1 MKKNLPYI
9 FISFAVV
16 IVVLASSFFD
26 LYDNFEHN
34 LLDRRFKSRGMMQ
47 TREDIATAD
56 IDVRALQT
64 EGKWDPW
71 SREKHIPMVKLADQ
85 HGLDAFIFD
94 VYFIE
99 NSERKLEYKVLSNIS
114 DSVLNIDQFKD
125 LFPDPDNDLADAAK
139 KAGNIIFAQS
149 FKPQPKNK
157 EPVKQRSEIMDRRLK
172 LLEEKKLFRRVNR
185 DDYSTLFDFYDI
197 ETAVDTLIKNGA
209 GVYFFQS
216 DPDPDGLQRKYPLVG
231 LYEDRLFPAAS
242 LAMALLHYDVSF
254 EDVEIIPG
262 KHLKFKLHKKDEH
275 GRSHVVIPINEKG
288 YMQVNW
294 AGNWE
299 DKITGERDF
308 IHYPYNVLKSFQKY
322 EYKNYV
328 LAELK
333 KLTNTQYDG
342 NIRAAYKPAFGMID
356 ASKKDLTDAVRKVML
371 MGVVEDWI
379 IKNPDGT
386 IDQFKSNPKFK
397 KLPEQQFYEV
407 KNNNIIAN
415 YFIDSSENVIPTL
428 DKIIKSK
435 TLNFDFVIE
444 DYQFVS
450 FRDYIT
456 DLNKMLSLED
466 NEKKKKINTGL
477 ALAKLLERNF
487 EIISNL
493 HKNQLIDEQRPLSFF
508 PGKKRLYV
516 GKEEKNNVDLI
527 VPFEF
532 VGKKLFY
539 GLTATGTSDLNPMP
553 FDPRYP
559 MVGLHA
565 NALNT
570 ILDNKIIHEVS
581 KAQIG
586 IIIIMFGLFLSFV
599 VPVLSPA
606 IGGLVTA
613 TVLGLYGW
621 IAFWLFSNQYI
632 WLDMVGPLLTLAFGY
647 LGITVYNYIQEE
659 KNKQFLKE
667 SFGTYVS
674 PELID
679 QMYESGEEPSLG
691 GEEGYHTAFFTD
703 IQSFSAFSEKLTASE
718 LVALLNQYLT
728 DMTDVLLENN
738 GTLDKY
744 IGDAIVA
751 FYGAPIEVKN
761 HELWACRTAIKMQ
774 ENLAVLRKGW
784 QEEGDRWPEIVHNMQ
799 NRIGISSGQMVTGNM
814 GSESRMNYTM
824 MGDNVNTAARL
835 ESSAKQYGI
844 YIQIADS
851 TYQPVKDK
859 IVVRDLDN
867 VRVLGKSEPV
877 KVFELISEI
886 GQEPEKYK
894 KILPA
899 YHEAL
904 DLYKNQ
910 EWKKAIEA
918 FKASDALE
926 DMFPGRKTNPSRIYI
941 PRCEHFLDNPPGDN
955 WDGVWTLTSK

>member
-1 MKKNLPYI
+1 MQKNLPYI
-9 FISFAVV
+9 IIAFGVASLVAILSF
-16 IVVLASSFFD
+16 LD

-34 LLDRRFKSRGMMQ
+34 LLDMRFKSRGMME
-47 TREDIATAD
+47 TRPDIATAD

-71 SREKHIPMVKLADQ
+71 SREKHIPLVNLAAE
-85 HGLDAFIFD
+85 HRMDAFIFD

-99 NSERKLEYKVLSNIS
+99 DSERKLEYKVLNSVS
-114 DSVLNIDQFKD
+114 DSLLSMEKVKD
-125 LFPDPDNDLADAAK
+125 LFPDPDNDLAKASQR
-139 KAGNIIFAQS
+139 AGNIIFAQS
-149 FKPQPKNK
+149 FKPQPEKR
-157 EPVKQRSEIMDRRLK
+157 EPVKKRSEVMERRLK
-172 LLEEKKLFRRVNR
+172 LLEERGLFRVVDREK
-185 DDYSTLFDFYDI
+185 YSSLFDFYDI
-197 ETAVDTLIKNGA
+197 ETVVDTLIKSSA

-231 LYEDRLFPAAS
+231 LYENRIFPSAS
-242 LAMALLHYDVSF
+242 LAIALKHYGVSF
-254 EDVEIIPG
+254 EDVEIVPG
-262 KHLKFKLHKKDEH
+262 KHIRFNLPEPDEH
-275 GRSHVVIPINEKG
+275 GRSEISIPVNSKG
-288 YMQVNW
+288 QMQVNW
-294 AGNWE
+294 AGNWQ
-299 DKITGERDF
+299 DKETGEFDLV
-308 IHYPYNVLKSFQKY
+308 HYPYNVLKDFQQG
-322 EYKNYV
+322 EYSNYI
-328 LAELK
+328 LAEFK
-333 KLTNTQYDG
+333 KLVNLSFNG
-342 NIRAAYKPAFGMID
+342 NAKAAYKPALGFID
-356 ASKKDLTDAVRKVML
+356 APKKDILGAVKKVMM
-371 MGVVEDWI
+371 MGATEKWI
-379 IKNPDGT
+379 QENPDGT
-386 IDQFKSNPKFK
+386 AAEFKRLPPHIFNEIKDNNTIADAFLDSNRNEP
-397 KLPEQQFYEV
+397 P
-407 KNNNIIAN
+407 N
-415 YFIDSSENVIPTL
+415 L
-428 DKIIKSK
+428 DDLIKSK
-435 TLNFDFVIE
+435 TLSYEFGIN
-444 DYQFVS
+444 DYEFS
-450 FRDYIT
+450 TYKKHIT
-456 DLNKMLSLED
+456 DLNTAINDSDED
-466 NEKKKKINTGL
+466 DKKRLTKVRDMARII
-477 ALAKLLERNF
+477 ERNF
-487 EIISNL
+487 QIISNL
-493 HKNQLIDEQRPLSFF
+493 AKNNIIDEQRPLTFF
-508 PGKKRLYV
+508 PNAKKQRLFI
-516 GKEEKNNVDLI
+516 GSEEKNTVHNV

-532 VGKKLFY
+532 VGKKLYY

-570 ILDNKIIHEVS
+570 ILDNKIIYEVP
-581 KAQIG
+581 KVQVALVIG
-586 IIIIMFGLFLSFV
+586 IIGILLAFGVPALS
-599 VPVLSPA
+599 A
-606 IGGLVTA
+606 AMGGLVTA
-613 TVLGLYGW
+613 IIIGAYGW
-621 IAFWLFSNQYI
+621 LSFWLFTNQQI
-632 WLDMVGPLLTLAFGY
+632 WLDMVGPLSALLIGY

-659 KNKQFLKE
+659 KNKNFLKE

-751 FYGAPIEVKN
+751 FYGAPIDVDN
-761 HELWACRTAIKMQ
+761 HEYWACKTAIEMQ
-774 ENLAVLRKGW
+774 DKLAILREGW

-814 GSESRMNYTM
+814 GSEARMNYTM

-851 TYQPVKDK
+851 TYQAVKEK
-859 IVVRDLDN
+859 VVVRDLDN
-867 VRVLGKSEPV
+867 VRVLGKNEPV
-877 KVFELISEI
+877 KVWELISEV
-886 GQEPEKYK
+886 GQEPDQYK

-910 EWKKAIEA
+910 EWSKAIEA
-918 FKASDALE
+918 FKASDELE
-926 DMFPGRKTNPSRIYI
+926 EMFGGRKTNPSRIYI
-941 PRCEHFLDNPPGDN
+941 PRCEHYLENPPGED

>member
-1 MKKNLPYI
+1 MQKNVPYI
-9 FISFAVV
+9 LISFGIAILVC
-16 IVVLASSFFD
+16 VLSFLD
-26 LYDNFEHN
+26 VYDNFEHN
-34 LLDRRFKSRGMMQ
+34 LLDMRFKSRGLME
-47 TREDIATAD
+47 TRDDIATAD

-71 SREKHIPMVKLADQ
+71 SREKHIPLVNLASE

-99 NSERKLEYKVLSNIS
+99 DSERKLEYKVLNRIS
-114 DSVLNIDQFKD
+114 DSTLTVEQIES
-125 LFPDPDNDLADAAK
+125 LFPDPDNDLANAAK

-149 FKPQPKNK
+149 FKPQGEKKTPI
-157 EPVKQRSEIMDRRLK
+157 KQRTEVMERRLN
-172 LLEEKKLFRRVNR
+172 LLKEKNLFRKV
-185 DDYSTLFDFYDI
+185 DPKKYSSLFDFYDI
-197 ETAVDTLIKNGA
+197 ETVVDTLIKNSA

-231 LYEDRLFPAAS
+231 LYEDKIFPSAS
-242 LAMALLHYDVSF
+242 LAIALQHYNVSF
-254 EDVEIIPG
+254 DSVDIVPG
-262 KHLKFKLHKKDEH
+262 EYIYFDLPETDEH
-275 GRSHVVIPINEKG
+275 GRDEIYIPINPKG
-288 YMQVNW
+288 QMQVNW

-299 DKITGERDF
+299 DKETGEFDLV
-308 IHYPYNVLKSFQKY
+308 HYPYNVLKEFQKN
-322 EYKNYV
+322 EYQNYI
-328 LAELK
+328 LAEFKSLVNK
-333 KLTNTQYDG
+333 SFAG
-342 NIRAAYKPAFGMID
+342 NFKAAYKPALAAIE
-356 ASKKDLTDAVRKVML
+356 ASKKDILGAVKKTMM
-371 MGVVEDWI
+371 MGAVEQWI
-379 IKNPDGT
+379 NKNPNGNSSDFPRP
-386 IDQFKSNPKFK
+386 IPAEQFNE
-397 KLPEQQFYEV
+397 L
-407 KNNNIIAN
+407 KNNNIFAKLFMDSNRVSTPKLDELIKEN
-415 YFIDSSENVIPTL
+415 LIDYEFGIEKYMFTTHKQHIKDLTALIDQNSENQKVL
-428 DKIIKSK
+428 LK
-435 TLNFDFVIE
+435 TRGKAN
-444 DYQFVS
+444 
-450 FRDYIT
+450 
-456 DLNKMLSLED
+456 
-466 NEKKKKINTGL
+466 NT
-477 ALAKLLERNF
+477 KRNF
-487 EIISNL
+487 QIIANL
-493 HKNQLIDEQRPLSFF
+493 HKNNMIEEQRPLSFY
-508 PGKKRLYV
+508 PYAEKKRLFI
-516 GKEEKNNVDLI
+516 GSEEKNTSRDI

-532 VGKKLFY
+532 VGKKLYY

-570 ILDNKIIHEVS
+570 ILDNKIIYEVP
-581 KAQIG
+581 KIHVALIIVAIG
-586 IIIIMFGLFLSFV
+586 LLLSFG
-599 VPVLSPA
+599 VPALSA
-606 IGGLVTA
+606 ALGGLITA
-613 TVLGLYGW
+613 LIVISYGW
-621 IAFWLFSNQYI
+621 ISFWLFSNHHV
-632 WLDMVGPLLTLAFGY
+632 WLDMVGPLSTLSIGY

-659 KNKQFLKE
+659 KNKNFLKD

-751 FYGAPIEVKN
+751 FYGAPIEVDD

-774 ENLAVLRKGW
+774 ENLEVLRKGW
-784 QEEGDRWPEIVHNMQ
+784 RGEGDRWPEIVHNMQ

-851 TYQPVKDK
+851 TYQPIKDK
-859 IVVRDLDN
+859 LVVRDLDN
-867 VRVLGKSEPV
+867 VKVLGKEEPV
-877 KVFELISEI
+877 KVWELISEV
-886 GQEPEKYK
+886 GKEPEQYK

-899 YHEAL
+899 YNEAL
-904 DLYKNQ
+904 QLYQNQ
-910 EWKKAIEA
+910 KWSEAIEA
-918 FKASDALE
+918 FKASDTLE

-941 PRCEHFLDNPPGDN
+941 PRCEHFQSNPPGDN

>member
-1 MKKNLPYI
+1 MQKNLPYI
-9 FISFAVV
+9 IIAFGVASLVAILSF
-16 IVVLASSFFD
+16 LD

-34 LLDRRFKSRGMMQ
+34 LLDMRFKSRGMME
-47 TREDIATAD
+47 TRPDIATAD

-71 SREKHIPMVKLADQ
+71 SREKHIPLVNLAAE
-85 HGLDAFIFD
+85 HRMDAFIFD

-99 NSERKLEYKVLSNIS
+99 DSERKLEYKVLNSVS
-114 DSVLNIDQFKD
+114 DSLLSMEKVKD
-125 LFPDPDNDLADAAK
+125 LFPDPDNDLAKASQR
-139 KAGNIIFAQS
+139 AGNIIFAQS
-149 FKPQPKNK
+149 FKPQPEKK
-157 EPVKQRSEIMDRRLK
+157 EPVKKRSEVMERRLK
-172 LLEEKKLFRRVNR
+172 LLEERGLFRVVDREK
-185 DDYSTLFDFYDI
+185 YSSLFDFYDI
-197 ETAVDTLIKNGA
+197 ETVVDTLIKSSA

-231 LYEDRLFPAAS
+231 LYENRIFPSAS
-242 LAMALLHYDVSF
+242 LAIALKHYGVSF
-254 EDVEIIPG
+254 EDVEIVPG
-262 KHLKFKLHKKDEH
+262 KHIRFNLPEPDEH
-275 GRSHVVIPINEKG
+275 GRSEISIPVNSKG
-288 YMQVNW
+288 QMQVNW
-294 AGNWE
+294 AGNWQ
-299 DKITGERDF
+299 DKETGEFDLV
-308 IHYPYNVLKSFQKY
+308 HYPYNVLKDFQQG
-322 EYKNYV
+322 EYSNYI
-328 LAELK
+328 LAEFK
-333 KLTNTQYDG
+333 KLVNLSFNG
-342 NIRAAYKPAFGMID
+342 NAKAAYKPALGFID
-356 ASKKDLTDAVRKVML
+356 APKKDILGAVKKVMM
-371 MGVVEDWI
+371 MGATEKWI
-379 IKNPDGT
+379 QENPDGT
-386 IDQFKSNPKFK
+386 AAEFKRLPPHIFNEIKDNNTIADAFLDSNRNEP
-397 KLPEQQFYEV
+397 P
-407 KNNNIIAN
+407 N
-415 YFIDSSENVIPTL
+415 L
-428 DKIIKSK
+428 DDLIKSK
-435 TLNFDFVIE
+435 TLSYEFGIN
-444 DYQFVS
+444 DYEFS
-450 FRDYIT
+450 TYKKHIT
-456 DLNKMLSLED
+456 DLNTAINDSDED
-466 NEKKKKINTGL
+466 DKKRLTKVRDMARII
-477 ALAKLLERNF
+477 ERNF
-487 EIISNL
+487 QIISNL
-493 HKNQLIDEQRPLSFF
+493 AKNNIIDEQRPLTFF
-508 PGKKRLYV
+508 PNAKKQRLFI
-516 GKEEKNNVDLI
+516 GSEEKNTVHNV

-532 VGKKLFY
+532 VGKKLYY

-570 ILDNKIIHEVS
+570 ILDNKIIYEVP
-581 KAQIG
+581 KVQVALVIG
-586 IIIIMFGLFLSFV
+586 IIGILLAFGVPALS
-599 VPVLSPA
+599 A
-606 IGGLVTA
+606 AMGGLVTA
-613 TVLGLYGW
+613 IIIGAYGW
-621 IAFWLFSNQYI
+621 LSFWLFTNQQI
-632 WLDMVGPLLTLAFGY
+632 WLDMVGPLSALFIGY

-659 KNKQFLKE
+659 KNKNFLKE

-751 FYGAPIEVKN
+751 FYGAPIDVDN
-761 HELWACRTAIKMQ
+761 HEYWACKTAIEMQ
-774 ENLAVLRKGW
+774 DKLAILREGW

-814 GSESRMNYTM
+814 GSEARMNYTM

-851 TYQPVKDK
+851 TYQAVKEK
-859 IVVRDLDN
+859 VVVRDLDN
-867 VRVLGKSEPV
+867 VRVLGKNEPV
-877 KVFELISEI
+877 KVWELISEV
-886 GQEPEKYK
+886 GQEPDQYK

-910 EWKKAIEA
+910 EWSKAIEA
-918 FKASDALE
+918 FKASDELE
-926 DMFPGRKTNPSRIYI
+926 EMFGGRKTNPSRIYI
-941 PRCEHFLDNPPGDN
+941 PRCEHYLENPPGED